1 MDWETYCILPES
13 QDDKLV
19 DLVLRIGEP
28 FPLLEETVTQCLSSR
43 QSYKSNLSLTSAS
56 GREAPSARQ
65 GRRIASS
72 TKSNSEVH
80 NAAKDALLSSS
91 ANMLPEKQRM
101 PEDEEIKEKPLI
113 RSFLVVHEG
122 VKSSY
127 PYSIE
132 PQQVIL
138 PARGY
143 ATLTISFMPSLKAL
157 AAYGKRQE
165 AYALGFMTL
174 DDSCTKVCTYVC
186 VCVWLYVCVHCSVRI
201 PVLYSVC
208 VCVWLCVCIA
218 CCVCMHASVQYK
230 SVYSETCL
238 RQPPVGQF

>member
-19 DLVLRIGEP
+19 DLVLQIGEP

-43 QSYKSNLSLTSAS
+43 QSYKSNLSLTSAG
-56 GREAPSARQ
+56 GRGAPSARQ
-65 GRRIASS
+65 GRRLASS

-80 NAAKDALLSSS
+80 NAAKGAFLSSS
-91 ANMLPEKQRM
+91 ANMLPEKQKM
-101 PEDEEIKEKPLI
+101 PVDEEIKEKPLI

-143 ATLTISFMPSLKAL
+143 ATLTISFMPSLKAM

-174 DDSCTKVCTYVC
+174 DDSCTKVHTYVRVRTYVCTYVC
-186 VCVWLYVCVHCSVRI
+186 VYGCTYV
-201 PVLYSVC
+201 Y
-208 VCVWLCVCIA
+208 IA
-218 CCVCMHASVQYK
+218 Q
-230 SVYSETCL
+230 
-238 RQPPVGQF
+238 

>member
-1 MDWETYCILPES
+1 M
-13 QDDKLV
+13 
-19 DLVLRIGEP
+19 
-28 FPLLEETVTQCLSSR
+28 
-43 QSYKSNLSLTSAS
+43 
-56 GREAPSARQ
+56 
-65 GRRIASS
+65 
-72 TKSNSEVH
+72 
-80 NAAKDALLSSS
+80 AKGALLSSS

-143 ATLTISFMPSLKAL
+143 ATLTISFMPSLKAM

-174 DDSCTKVCTYVC
+174 DDSCTKVHTCTYIRMYVC
-186 VCVWLYVCVHCSVRI
+186 VCVYGCTYV
-201 PVLYSVC
+201 Y
-208 VCVWLCVCIA
+208 IA
-218 CCVCMHASVQYK
+218 Q
-230 SVYSETCL
+230 
-238 RQPPVGQF
+238 

>member
-1 MDWETYCILPES
+1 M
-13 QDDKLV
+13 
-19 DLVLRIGEP
+19 
-28 FPLLEETVTQCLSSR
+28 
-43 QSYKSNLSLTSAS
+43 A
-56 GREAPSARQ
+56 
-65 GRRIASS
+65 
-72 TKSNSEVH
+72 
-80 NAAKDALLSSS
+80 
-91 ANMLPEKQRM
+91 
-101 PEDEEIKEKPLI
+101 EDEEIKEKHLI

-174 DDSCTKVCTYVC
+174 DDSCTKVRTYVCTYVC
-186 VCVWLYVCVHCSVRI
+186 VYGCMYV
-201 PVLYSVC
+201 Y
-208 VCVWLCVCIA
+208 IA
-218 CCVCMHASVQYK
+218 Q
-230 SVYSETCL
+230 
-238 RQPPVGQF
+238 

>member
-1 MDWETYCILPES
+1 M
-13 QDDKLV
+13 
-19 DLVLRIGEP
+19 
-28 FPLLEETVTQCLSSR
+28 
-43 QSYKSNLSLTSAS
+43 
-56 GREAPSARQ
+56 
-65 GRRIASS
+65 
-72 TKSNSEVH
+72 
-80 NAAKDALLSSS
+80 AKDAFLSSS
-91 ANMLPEKQRM
+91 ANMLPEKQKM

-143 ATLTISFMPSLKAL
+143 ATLTISFMPSLKAM

-174 DDSCTKVCTYVC
+174 DDSCTKVRTYVYVHTYVCTYVC
-186 VCVWLYVCVHCSVRI
+186 VYGCTYV
-201 PVLYSVC
+201 Y
-208 VCVWLCVCIA
+208 IA
-218 CCVCMHASVQYK
+218 Q
-230 SVYSETCL
+230 
-238 RQPPVGQF
+238 